1 MQNDNLLYMIAR
13 LYYIDK
19 VKQNEIAKRFNLTSM
34 SVSRYL
40 KEAETAGIVT
50 FNVKTPWNIEMEKS
64 RRLCQKLGLK
74 ECTVIRGGA
83 EDDIQ
88 QLLADYASDYISGKM
103 ISPSAFPGEVPF
115 PSWCGS
121 FLT

>member
-50 FNVKTPWNIEMEKS
+50 FNVKNTLEH
-64 RRLCQKLGLK
+64 
-74 ECTVIRGGA
+74 
-83 EDDIQ
+83 
-88 QLLADYASDYISGKM
+88 
-103 ISPSAFPGEVPF
+103 
-115 PSWCGS
+115 
-121 FLT
+121 